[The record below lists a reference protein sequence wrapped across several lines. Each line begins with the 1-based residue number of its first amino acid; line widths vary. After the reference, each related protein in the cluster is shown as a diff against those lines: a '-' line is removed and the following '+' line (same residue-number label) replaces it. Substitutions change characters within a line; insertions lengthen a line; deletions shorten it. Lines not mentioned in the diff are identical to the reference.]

1 MLFASD
7 IGNSSISFGVFDD
20 AGELLLKSKVDAVKT
35 GSADEYAVLF
45 RGILDLYGFD
55 CTGITDAMI
64 CSVVPSLTRTVCAAI
79 RRLFGVSPLEV
90 GPGVK
95 TGLNIKIDL
104 QAQLGADL
112 AANAVAALS
121 HTSAP
126 LAIVDFGTATTFTVI
141 NREGILEGVIICPG
155 VRVSLDALAHSS
167 AELPDISVAPP
178 RRFIA
183 KNTQDSMRAGA
194 LYGHAAMTDGLI
206 AKIRSTLGEERLS
219 LIATGGYAEAVLP
232 YCKEAAEHLPDLTL
246 TGLYLLFRKNNRK

>member
-20 AGELLLKSKVDAVKT
+20 AGVLLLKSKVDAVKT
-35 GSADEYAVLF
+35 RSADEYAVLF
-45 RGILDLYGFD
+45 RGILNLYRFD
-55 CTGITDAMI
+55 CSGITDGI
-64 CSVVPSLTRTVCAAI
+64 VCSVVPPLTRTVCSAI
-79 RRLFGVSPLEV
+79 QLLFGVPPLEV

-112 AANAVAALS
+112 VANAVAALS
-121 HTSAP
+121 QVSAP

-155 VRVSLDALAHSS
+155 IRVSLDALARSG

-183 KNTQDSMRAGA
+183 KNTRDSMRAGV
-194 LYGHAAMTDGLI
+194 LFGHAAMTDGLI
-206 AKIRSTLGEERLS
+206 AKIRGTLGADRLR

-232 YCKEAAEHLPDLTL
+232 YCAEHAEHLPDLTL
-246 TGLYLLFRKNNRK
+246 TGLYLLFRKNRK